1 MLYLSNLLKHCT
13 IRYIKCGA
21 KTFRPKNRKET
32 NMYLIVGLG
41 NPEEEYAKT
50 RHNMG
55 FDVINKLAENQ
66 GIKINK
72 TKMDA
77 LYGTGT
83 IEGEKVIL
91 VKPQTY
97 MNLSGVAIRQFKNF
111 YKIENEKVIVIYDD
125 LDIEPGVLKIRKQG
139 GPGTHN
145 GMKSVVHEL
154 QTENFPRLRIGI
166 GMPQYKNDL
175 LNYILT
181 RIPKD
186 DYAILEE
193 AITAAAEAIPVII
206 KDGIDTAMNK
216 YN

>member
-1 MLYLSNLLKHCT
+1 
-13 IRYIKCGA
+13 
-21 KTFRPKNRKET
+21 
-32 NMYLIVGLG
+32 MYLIVGLG

-77 LYGTGT
+77 LYGIGT

-111 YKIENEKVIVIYDD
+111 YKIENEKIIVIYDD

-216 YN
+216 YNWKETTWKN